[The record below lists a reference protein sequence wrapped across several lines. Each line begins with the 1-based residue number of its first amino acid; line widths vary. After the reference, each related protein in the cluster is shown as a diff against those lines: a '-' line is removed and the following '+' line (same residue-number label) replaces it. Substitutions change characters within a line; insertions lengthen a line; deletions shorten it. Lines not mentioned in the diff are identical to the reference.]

1 MNLTEIKNVHRD
13 KSENSWS
20 KEFFNMSNAYQS
32 SSYERE
38 ESGTTETVDD
48 LMLRDDEAEGDSE
61 DTSRTASSVR
71 DIASRIPESLS
82 AIGRD
87 ISRTIERAI
96 SAKDDYVVAVKVSPA
111 AQEKVDQLVAAGI
124 FRNRAEA
131 AGFLIEEGI
140 KTQSALFERVQQ
152 KLAEIERLRAE
163 LRGMVNERP
172 A

>member
-1 MNLTEIKNVHRD
+1 M
-13 KSENSWS
+13 SSPYY
-20 KEFFNMSNAYQS
+20 KEEPPIP
-32 SSYERE
+32 ER
-38 ESGTTETVDD
+38 VDD
-48 LMLRDDEAEGDSE
+48 LMLRDDEGDSSE
-61 DTSRTASSVR
+61 AHGRTASSVR

-87 ISRTIERAI
+87 ISRTIEKAM
-96 SAKDDYVVAVKVSPA
+96 SAKDDYVVAVKISPE
-111 AQEKVDQLVAAGI
+111 AQDKLEQLVQAGV

-140 KTQSALFERVQQ
+140 KTQSALFERVKQ

-163 LRGMVNERP
+163 LRGLIADKP

>member
-1 MNLTEIKNVHRD
+1 M
-13 KSENSWS
+13 
-20 KEFFNMSNAYQS
+20 S
-32 SSYERE
+32 SSYQSGPYQKE
-38 ESGTTETVDD
+38 EEKPSETVDD
-48 LMLRDDEAEGDSE
+48 LLLRDDETDGDSE
-61 DTSRTASSVR
+61 ARTRTASHVR

-96 SAKDDYVVAVKVSPA
+96 SAKDDYVVAVKISPTG
-111 AQEKVDQLVAAGI
+111 QEKVDQLVAAGI

-131 AGFLIEEGI
+131 AGFLIDEGI

-163 LRGMVNERP
+163 LRGMVEERP
-172 A
+172 S

>member
-1 MNLTEIKNVHRD
+1 
-13 KSENSWS
+13 
-20 KEFFNMSNAYQS
+20 MSNPYQK
-32 SSYERE
+32 E
-38 ESGTTETVDD
+38 ESPATDSVDD
-48 LMLRDDEAEGDSE
+48 LMLRDDETEGDS
-61 DTSRTASSVR
+61 DDRSRTASSVR

-87 ISRTIERAI
+87 ISRTIERAM

-124 FRNRAEA
+124 FRSRAEA

-140 KTQSALFERVQQ
+140 KTQSALFDRVQQ

-163 LRGMVNERP
+163 LRGMVNEKP

>member
-1 MNLTEIKNVHRD
+1 
-13 KSENSWS
+13 
-20 KEFFNMSNAYQS
+20 MSSPYQS
-32 SSYERE
+32 QE
-38 ESGTTETVDD
+38 EQAPETVDD
-48 LMLRDDEAEGDSE
+48 LMLREDEPEGNSE
-61 DTSRTASSVR
+61 RTRTASSVR
-71 DIASRIPESLS
+71 DIASRIPESLI

-96 SAKDDYVVAVKVSPA
+96 SVKDDYVVAVKVSPA

-124 FRNRAEA
+124 FRSRAEA
-131 AGFLIEEGI
+131 AGFLVEEGI
-140 KTQSALFERVQQ
+140 KTQAALFERVQQ

>member
-1 MNLTEIKNVHRD
+1 
-13 KSENSWS
+13 
-20 KEFFNMSNAYQS
+20 MSNPYQS
-32 SSYERE
+32 GGFKKE
-38 ESGTTETVDD
+38 EQSAPETVDD
-48 LMLRDDEAEGDSE
+48 LMIRDDETEGEGDE
-61 DTSRTASSVR
+61 RTRAASSVR

-87 ISRTIERAI
+87 ISRTIERAM
-96 SAKDDYVVAVKVSPA
+96 SAKDDYVVAVKVSPV

-124 FRNRAEA
+124 FRSRAEA
-131 AGFLIEEGI
+131 AGFLIDEGI
-140 KTQSALFERVQQ
+140 KTQSALFDRVQQ